1 MSPDHPQKEQ
11 LIAFG
16 QGKLAADESSSV
28 EQHLEVCR
36 ECCETLL
43 DLKDDTFVGLVK
55 IAQPSDSDQRTD
67 TLARPATE
75 SGKTESDKTGT
86 GKSAHPTD
94 GGIANDSAHSA
105 TMLVQSGEAVS
116 VEELPTE
123 LQDHPRYRIVEL
135 IGRGGMGNVY
145 RAEHRLMNRP
155 VAIKLI
161 NSQLIRQPQ
170 AVERFRREV
179 QAAAKLTHPNIVTA
193 YDAEQA
199 GDVHFLVMEFVEGTD
214 LASVVK
220 HRGSRRLTSPCA
232 TPPLAN
238 QHSFA
243 SSCATADDL

>member
-1 MSPDHPQKEQ
+1 MSPVHPHKEQ

-43 DLKDDTFVGLVK
+43 DLKDDTFIGLVRT
-55 IAQPSDSDQRTD
+55 AGPDDSDRRMR
-67 TLARPATE
+67 TLARPE
-75 SGKTESDKTGT
+75 LEIEKTESDKTGT

-94 GGIANDSAHSA
+94 AA
-105 TMLVQSGEAVS
+105 TLLVQLGEPIGVD
-116 VEELPTE
+116 ELPAE

-220 HRGSRRLTSPCA
+220 HRGPMSVVEACECIRQVAEGLQHAHEKGMVRSDRRA
-232 TPPLAN
+232 LARMY
-238 QHSFA
+238 
-243 SSCATADDL
+243 